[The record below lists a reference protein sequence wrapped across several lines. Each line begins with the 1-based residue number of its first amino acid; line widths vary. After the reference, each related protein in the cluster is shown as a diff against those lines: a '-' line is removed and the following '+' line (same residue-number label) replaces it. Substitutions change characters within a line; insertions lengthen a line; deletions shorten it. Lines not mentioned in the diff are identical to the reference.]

1 MAAAVPVVSAAA
13 TAVPVVTVAAGAA
26 TAAAESATFYNK
38 VGKAYEGVQ
47 NALNNIFD
55 KIHPTVSPGTTSTFP
70 IWQVILILLISAFVF
85 YWYWGVQRLLE
96 TPTNI
101 ARILKEN
108 LKAANHY
115 ATDAP
120 KRKGLH
126 ELYNSLKDD
135 GFTDEDLILTNFY
148 ISTVNA
154 TGLFYPAVDGIIAPD
169 AARLATLAGARAFVF
184 DIWPDLS
191 PGGDFGPTIEVMDFG
206 SYWRRTTLNALPLA
220 TILQAVVQTAL
231 PPVGNMFNSANPG
244 SILPAQG
251 PQGQGKQ
258 DPVILYLRFRGAPRE
273 ETFDGVADALAST
286 ILPYRLEAS
295 FNNCRR
301 ADKLFQ
307 IPIKHLFSKVIVVSN
322 NRGSGQF
329 SDFVNFAPRAG
340 IPLEYDASQLPLIVG
355 ASEKEVKDKILM
367 NLTFVSPQP
376 EYPIAQSNQY
386 NQAKAQSLGIHC
398 VGMNFFQDG
407 KPLKE
412 YLDEDMFKTYSYMFK
427 PADLRYTVTHLTP
440 PRAPPNPDWG
450 DNTQGKAGDLRPP
463 AAIRL
468 P

>member
-1 MAAAVPVVSAAA
+1 MAAAVPPPPVPTSVPLSAQ
-13 TAVPVVTVAAGAA
+13 TP
-26 TAAAESATFYNK
+26 TF
-38 VGKAYEGVQ
+38 
-47 NALNNIFD
+47 FD
-55 KIHPTVSPGTTSTFP
+55 KFNEAFKGGWTALGKVMEGGNSTTFP
-70 IWQVILILLISAFVF
+70 MWQMILMLLVCAFVF
-85 YWYWGVQRLLE
+85 YWYWGVQRVLE

-108 LKAANHY
+108 VKAANHY

-120 KRKGLH
+120 KRKGLP
-126 ELYNSLKDD
+126 ELCDSLKYD
-135 GFTDEDLILTNFY
+135 GYTDEDLILTNFY

-154 TGLFYPAVDGIIAPD
+154 TGLFYPAVDGIVAPD
-169 AARLATLAGARAFVF
+169 AARLAVLAGARAFVF

-191 PGGDFGPTIEVMDFG
+191 PGGNFGPTIAVMDIG

-220 TILQAVVQTAL
+220 TILQAVVQSTL
-231 PPVGNMFNSANPG
+231 PPVGNMFNSVNPG
-244 SILPAQG
+244 SLIQTPQMA
-251 PQGQGKQ
+251 PNQGQGQK
-258 DPVILYLRFRGAPRE
+258 DPVILYLRFRGAPRP
-273 ETFDGVADALAST
+273 ETFDGVADVLAST

-322 NRGSGQF
+322 NRGSGRF

-355 ASEKEVKDKILM
+355 DSETEAQKKIIQ
-367 NLTFVSPQP
+367 NLSFVSPQP
-376 EYPIAQSNQY
+376 EYPVAQSNQY

-398 VGMNFFQDG
+398 IGMNFFQDG
-407 KPLKE
+407 KPLRD
-412 YLDEDMFKTYSYMFK
+412 YLDEDMFKTYSYVFK
-427 PADLRYTVTHLTP
+427 PANLRYTVTHLTP

-450 DNTQGKAGDLRPP
+450 DNSQGKAGDLRPP
-463 AAIRL
+463 AAIRM